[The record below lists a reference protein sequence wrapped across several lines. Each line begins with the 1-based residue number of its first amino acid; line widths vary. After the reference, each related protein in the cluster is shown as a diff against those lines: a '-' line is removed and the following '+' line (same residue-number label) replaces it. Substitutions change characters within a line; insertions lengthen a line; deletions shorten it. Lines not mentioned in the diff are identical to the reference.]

1 MIQQSRRQ
9 TQPAAA
15 LDLLFHRRLAQRK
28 RWHAKRLLAA
38 AVALSV
44 SLALWLLGWLVP
56 LSWLWHGLLTLAA
69 FGLGLLWPQPLDE
82 RWALRWIGRRVGLS
96 YEALIELPAETAYGL
111 RAALEARA
119 LRALRR
125 LELPRWQPWWLPLL
139 CAALLVALVPRP
151 AASVPLAPLSALPP
165 STSEQAAEAEPPVE
179 ATPELLS
186 PEEAAELGERFE
198 EPELP
203 QEAAPLLEGDASGAR
218 EAFGNGERVTDEA
231 ALSRFLEQLAERR
244 AEPAAE
250 QNPFNSVRPL
260 AVDELGRER
269 ELRERGREPS
279 DGAEEGELD
288 EASGTVAGGEEAPE
302 DEASA
307 EPGAGTGEGEEAQ
320 EMLPTGEAEGEL
332 PGEGAGAGDEQASA
346 PDAER
351 GPGGQEGAG
360 EPGEFGPDAGESQDG
375 GGELGQLAAEG
386 EGEETPGLGRLEA
399 LPGELREGPTTIA
412 GTVRLLEGELPELDF
427 EQLTGEFRRAE
438 EQALREGRLPL
449 EYQELIRNYFR

>member
-15 LDLLFHRRLAQRK
+15 LDLTFHRRLAQRK

-38 AVALSV
+38 VVALSV

-96 YEALIELPAETAYGL
+96 YEALIELPAEAAYGL

-139 CAALLVALVPRP
+139 CVALLVALLPRP
-151 AASVPLAPLSALPP
+151 AASVPLAPLGALPP
-165 STSEQAAEAEPPVE
+165 STAEQAAEAEPPVE
-179 ATPELLS
+179 AAPELLS
-186 PEEAAELGERFE
+186 PEEDEAELREVAE
-198 EPELP
+198 EAPELP

-218 EAFGNGERVTDEA
+218 EAFGNGERATDEA

-260 AVDELGRER
+260 AVDELGRQR
-269 ELRERGREPS
+269 ELREPS

-288 EASGTVAGGEEAPE
+288 EASGTVAGGEKAPE

-307 EPGAGTGEGEEAQ
+307 EPGAGSGEGEEVQ
-320 EMLPTGEAEGEL
+320 DTLPTGEAEGEL
-332 PGEGAGAGDEQASA
+332 PSEGSGAGDERASE
-346 PDAER
+346 PEAER

-386 EGEETPGLGRLEA
+386 EGDEAPGLGRLEA

-412 GTVRLLEGELPELDF
+412 GTVRLLEGEMPELDF
-427 EQLTGEFRRAE
+427 EQLLGEFRRAE